1 MNRGAEKRAAS
12 CDGKRIYTDI
22 LHARKV
28 ARAIHEH
35 HNDRIAPY
43 RCKRCTGSHL
53 GSADHEKKPMKDR

>member
-43 RCKRCTGSHL
+43 RCKRCNGFHL
-53 GSADHEKKPMKDR
+53 GSTDREKKPMKDR

>member
-28 ARAIHEH
+28 ARAIHEQ
-35 HNDRIAPY
+35 HNDRISPY
-43 RCKRCTGSHL
+43 RCKRCNGFHL
-53 GSADHEKKPMKDR
+53 GSAEHEKKPMKDR

>member
-28 ARAIHEH
+28 ARAIHER
-35 HNDRIAPY
+35 HNDRISPY
-43 RCKRCTGSHL
+43 RCTRCNGFHL
-53 GSADHEKKPMKDR
+53 GSADLEKKPMKDR

>member
-43 RCKRCTGSHL
+43 RCKRCNGFHL
-53 GSADHEKKPMKDR
+53 GSTDHAKKSMKDR

>member
-28 ARAIHEH
+28 ARAIHEQ

-43 RCKRCTGSHL
+43 RCKRCNGFHL
-53 GSADHEKKPMKDR
+53 GSADNEKKPMKDR

>member
-28 ARAIHEH
+28 DRAIHEH
-35 HNDRIAPY
+35 HNDRVAPY
-43 RCKRCTGSHL
+43 RCKRCNGFHL
-53 GSADHEKKPMKDR
+53 GSAGPEKKPMKDR

>member
-12 CDGKRIYTDI
+12 CDGKRIYTDF
-22 LHARKV
+22 LHAREV

-35 HNDRIAPY
+35 HNERIAPY
-43 RCKRCTGSHL
+43 RCKRCNGFHL

>member
-28 ARAIHEH
+28 ARAIHER
-35 HNDRIAPY
+35 HNDRISPY
-43 RCKRCTGSHL
+43 RCTRCNGFHL
-53 GSADHEKKPMKDR
+53 GSADREKKPMKDR

>member
-1 MNRGAEKRAAS
+1 MNQGAEKRAAS

-28 ARAIHEH
+28 ARAIHEQ

-43 RCKRCTGSHL
+43 RCKRCNGFHL
-53 GSADHEKKPMKDR
+53 GSVDHEKKPMKDR

>member
-28 ARAIHEH
+28 ARAI
-35 HNDRIAPY
+35 
-43 RCKRCTGSHL
+43 RCKRCNGFHL

>member
-43 RCKRCTGSHL
+43 RCKRCNGFHL
-53 GSADHEKKPMKDR
+53 GSAGAEKKPMKDR